1 MSGKLLMFECSSLS
15 MAIAVDRAMA
25 ALDVEVVPVARKNYN
40 KALEDLAD
48 AWSEVY
54 DENAELEPYTGSA
67 LGGQMMVL
75 CDLEDKIDQVLSALR
90 NAGVGLDCLKAVL
103 TKHNR
108 SWDAVKL
115 YGELQREAIA
125 MRGK

>member
-1 MSGKLLMFECSSLS
+1 MSGKLLMFECNSLA

-25 ALDVEVVPVARKNYN
+25 ELNVEVVPVARKNYN
-40 KALEDLAD
+40 KTLEDLAD

-75 CDLEDKIDQVLSALR
+75 CELDDQIDQVLAALR
-90 NAGVGLDCLKAVL
+90 NAGVGIDCLKAVL
-103 TKHNR
+103 TKHNQ

-115 YGELQREAIA
+115 YGELQKEAMA

>member
-1 MSGKLLMFECSSLS
+1 MSGKLLMFECNSLA

-25 ALDVEVVPVARKNYN
+25 GLDVEVVPVARKNYN
-40 KALEDLAD
+40 KPLEDLAD

-54 DENAELEPYTGSA
+54 NENADLEPYTGGA
-67 LGGQMMVL
+67 LGGQMMIL
-75 CDLEDKIDQVLSALR
+75 CELDDKIEQVLTALR
-90 NAGVGLDCLKAVL
+90 SAGVGIDCLKAVL
-103 TKHNR
+103 TKHNK

-115 YGELQREAIA
+115 YGELQKESLA

>member
-1 MSGKLLMFECSSLS
+1 MSGKLLMFECNSLA

-25 ALDVEVVPVARKNYN
+25 ELDVEVVPVARKNYN
-40 KALEDLAD
+40 KPLEDLAD

-54 DENAELEPYTGSA
+54 DENADLEPYTGGA

-75 CDLEDKIDQVLSALR
+75 CELDDKIEPVLTALR
-90 NAGVGLDCLKAVL
+90 NAGVSTDCLKAVL
-103 TKHNR
+103 TKHNK

-115 YGELQREAIA
+115 YGELQRESLA

>member
-1 MSGKLLMFECSSLS
+1 MSGKLLMFECNSL
-15 MAIAVDRAMA
+15 MLAIAVDRAMA
-25 ALDVEVVPVARKNYN
+25 ELDVEVVPVSRKNYN
-40 KALEDLAD
+40 KPLEDLAD

-54 DENAELEPYTGSA
+54 DENAELEDYTGGA

-75 CDLEDKIDQVLSALR
+75 CELNDKIDEVLVALR

-103 TKHNR
+103 TQHNR
-108 SWDAVKL
+108 SWDAIKL
-115 YGELQREAIA
+115 YRELQRENQA

>member
-1 MSGKLLMFECSSLS
+1 MSGKLLMFECNSLA
-15 MAIAVDRAMA
+15 MAINVDRAMA
-25 ALDVEVVPVARKNYN
+25 DLDVEVVPVARKNYN
-40 KALEDLAD
+40 KTLGDLAD

-54 DENAELEPYTGSA
+54 DENTELESYTGGA

-75 CDLEDKIDQVLSALR
+75 CELDDKIEHVLAALR
-90 NAGVGLDCLKAVL
+90 GAGVGIDCLKAVL
-103 TKHNR
+103 TKHNQ

-115 YGELQREAIA
+115 YGELQKESIA